1 MRVFIAVLGGLAVA
15 GWGCDDGGSVACTP
29 SGCVAWC
36 SASGLPGGVCL
47 DGATCSCTEGADA
60 DADADAPA
68 ETAGDA
74 DATTETP
81 ADADVPAETPADAD
95 APVDT
100 GDPLESYRQRCD
112 DEINR
117 YRATEGKAPYG
128 RWRGAETCT
137 DGEARSDSETGT
149 AHGAFG
155 SCGEWAQNECPG
167 WGSLEDTVTG
177 CLAMMWAEG
186 PGEPFSEHGHYINMS
201 STSYS
206 QVSCGFYVTPSGS
219 VWAIQNFQ

>member
-1 MRVFIAVLGGLAVA
+1 MRALIAVVGALVLA
-15 GWGCDDGGSVACTP
+15 GWGCDDSGSVSCTP
-29 SGCVAWC
+29 DGCVAWC

-60 DADADAPA
+60 DADAA
-68 ETAGDA
+68 
-74 DATTETP
+74 
-81 ADADVPAETPADAD
+81 
-95 APVDT
+95 VDT
-100 GDPLESYRQRCD
+100 GDPLESYRQRCV

-117 YRATEGKAPYG
+117 YRATEGKTPYG
-128 RWRGAETCT
+128 RWRAAETCT

-206 QVSCGFYVTPSGS
+206 QVSCGFYTTPGGS